1 MKVASISSPGLSS
14 NHAILAT
21 MHRKEQV
28 IAPAFA
34 SSLGM
39 AVTVPSNFDSDRF
52 GTFTRD
58 IARTGNQLEAARRK
72 AQAVLDLTGETVAIA
87 SEGAFFPH
95 PVIPGLACNREILLL
110 LDRPNDLEIVGECLS
125 YDTNFAHCTVN
136 TVEAALEFANQAK
149 FPSHGLVIMSQ
160 PITAASQE
168 THLCI
173 HKGIQDQS
181 QLIHTVEVLLEQSPD
196 GSVHLETDM
205 RAFVNPTRMTVI
217 EQATQ
222 DLIQKIQQTCPE
234 CSCPGFAV
242 VDTQRGLP
250 CQWCHQPTDLL
261 LAEIYQCQR
270 CRYSHSHFFP
280 QQKQTADPAYC
291 AYCNP

>member
-21 MHRKEQV
+21 MHHKEQV

-34 SSLGM
+34 HALGM

-95 PVIPGLACNREILLL
+95 PAIPGMACNREIVLL
-110 LDRPNDLEIVGECLS
+110 LDQPNGLEIVGERLS

-136 TVEAALEFANQAK
+136 TVEAALEFANQVK
-149 FPSHGLVIMSQ
+149 FPSHGLVVMSQ
-160 PITAASQE
+160 PMTAASQE
-168 THLCI
+168 SHPRI
-173 HKGIQDQS
+173 HKGIQDWS
-181 QLIHTVEVLLEQSPD
+181 QLTHAVEVLLEQSPD
-196 GSVHLETDM
+196 SSVHLETDM
-205 RAFVNPTRMTVI
+205 RALVNPTRMTVI
-217 EQATQ
+217 EQATHN
-222 DLIQKIQQTCPE
+222 LIQKIQQSCPE
-234 CSCPGFAV
+234 CSSPGFAV
-242 VDTQRGLP
+242 VDTRRGLP
-250 CQWCHQPTDLL
+250 CQWCQQPTDLP

-270 CRYSHSHFFP
+270 CHYSHSHFFP
-280 QQKQTADPAYC
+280 QQRQTADPGYC